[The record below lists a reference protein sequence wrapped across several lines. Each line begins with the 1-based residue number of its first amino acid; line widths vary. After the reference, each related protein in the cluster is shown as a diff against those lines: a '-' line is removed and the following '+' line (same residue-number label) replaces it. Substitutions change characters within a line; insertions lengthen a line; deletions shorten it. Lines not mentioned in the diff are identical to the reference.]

1 MRIGFTQNACE
12 FPSFR
17 REPVKVN
24 TEPKLMKTSV
34 LSIRPPVELARP
46 SNEQIRRGQVV
57 RFGAFDLNGQTA
69 AKKVHEFKDRMLM
82 GFYKVIRAASSFA
95 AVGEQREIRHWMF
108 EAKTRYNVE
117 ITNHFH
123 GYIPPTLRVNLVY
136 NFVKPSN
143 DGLARFP

>member
-1 MRIGFTQNACE
+1 
-12 FPSFR
+12 
-17 REPVKVN
+17 
-24 TEPKLMKTSV
+24 
-34 LSIRPPVELARP
+34 
-46 SNEQIRRGQVV
+46 
-57 RFGAFDLNGQTA
+57 
-69 AKKVHEFKDRMLM
+69 MLM

-123 GYIPPTLRVNLVY
+123 GYIPQTLRVNLVY